1 MEQTTILKRSPKG
14 LQVQVITLGVAALLL
29 ALFGT
34 WASAKLF
41 GWAPNQGFGLKV
53 FIWIVLLAGWG
64 ITSIKLWFDWNVKR
78 YEIAKDALIIHAKA
92 GNWGTSKSIYR
103 YESIISLKMTQGVMG
118 KRFGYGD
125 VHISIPKIEHD
136 VVMNDIDHPVDQLSE
151 LQNRI
156 RERSIGSDTL
166 IT

>member
-1 MEQTTILKRSPKG
+1 M
-14 LQVQVITLGVAALLL
+14 QVQVITLGVAAFVL
-29 ALFGT
+29 AIFGT
-34 WASAKLF
+34 WATAKLF

-53 FIWIVLLAGWG
+53 LIWIMLLLGWG
-64 ITSIKLWFDWNVKR
+64 VTSVKLWFDWNVKR
-78 YEIAKDALIIHAKA
+78 YEIAKDALIIHSKA
-92 GNWGTSKSIYR
+92 GNWGTSKAIYR